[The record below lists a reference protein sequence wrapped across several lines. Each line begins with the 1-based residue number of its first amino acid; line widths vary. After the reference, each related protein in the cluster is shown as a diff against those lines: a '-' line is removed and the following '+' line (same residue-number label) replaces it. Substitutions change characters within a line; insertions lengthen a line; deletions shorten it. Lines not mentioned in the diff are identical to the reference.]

1 MKKETLDPLNSR
13 TLFFSYTGEEQ
24 RVIKMKVPLLDLKEQ
39 YRTIKEEILKAA
51 EDVFES
57 QYFILGPKVKALEE
71 EIAEYCST
79 AHAVGVSSGTDALLI
94 SLMAA
99 DIGCQDTVITSPY
112 TFFATAGA
120 ISRTGARPMF
130 VDIDPQ
136 TYNISPDLLERT
148 IRSMTR
154 AAISKLKAVIP
165 VHLYGQCADMAPILK
180 ICEKYNLAVI
190 EDAAQAI
197 GAEYNGKRA
206 GSMGDVGCFSF
217 FPSKNLGAFGD
228 GGMVTTNSDAFY
240 DKLVKLRV
248 HGSHPKYYHQLIG
261 GNFRLDAFQAAVVS
275 VKLKYLDR
283 WTEARQKNA
292 RNYRDLFEK
301 AGLTDAIQLPIEKE
315 TRHIYN
321 QFVISV
327 KEKRDDLR
335 KFLSD
340 AGIGTEVYY
349 PVPLHLQGCF
359 SGLGYKKGDFPAAEH
374 AALHTLA
381 LPIYPE
387 LSDDQMA
394 YVVEKIKAFFL
405 KN

>member
-1 MKKETLDPLNSR
+1 
-13 TLFFSYTGEEQ
+13 
-24 RVIKMKVPLLDLKEQ
+24 MKVPLLDLKEQ
-39 YRTIKEEILKAA
+39 YKTIKEEILDAV

-71 EIAEYCST
+71 EIAEYCSS

-99 DIGCQDTVITSPY
+99 DIGTQDTVITTPY
-112 TFFATAGA
+112 TFFATAGC
-120 ISRTGARPMF
+120 IVRCGARPLF

-136 TYNISPDLLERT
+136 TYNICPDRLQST
-148 IRSMTR
+148 IDSFPRE
-154 AAISKLKAVIP
+154 AISKLKAVIP
-165 VHLYGQCADMAPILK
+165 VHLYGQCADMAPIME
-180 ICEKYNLAVI
+180 ICEKYHLLVI

-197 GAEYNGKRA
+197 GAEYKEKRA
-206 GSMGDVGCFSF
+206 GSMGDFGCFSF

-228 GGMVTTNSDAFY
+228 GGVVTTNSESFHA
-240 DKLVKLRV
+240 KLLKLRA

-261 GNFRLDAFQAAVVS
+261 GNFRLDALQAAVVS

-283 WTEARQKNA
+283 WTKARQKNA
-292 RNYRDLFEK
+292 RNYRTLFEA
-301 AGLTDAIQLPIEKE
+301 AGLTDMVQLPIEKE

-321 QFVISV
+321 QFVIRV

-335 KFLSD
+335 GFLSD

-349 PVPLHLQGCF
+349 PVPLHLQECF
-359 SGLGYKKGDFPAAEH
+359 SDLGYKKGDFPAAEH

-387 LSDDQMA
+387 LSNDQMA
-394 YVVEKIKAFFL
+394 YVVEKIKVFFL